1 MKKLKRGQNV
11 KINLNNVK
19 NNKNASQNVENV
31 RTNEKRLQNIRKW
44 VKGIGV
50 KWTKIDIKG
59 CKRLQEPLKALKR

>member
-31 RTNEKRLQNIRKW
+31 RTNEKGYRILGNGSKVW
-44 VKGIGV
+44 V
-50 KWTKIDIKG
+50 
-59 CKRLQEPLKALKR
+59 

>member
-31 RTNEKRLQNIRKW
+31 RTNEKGYRILGNGSKGW
-44 VKGIGV
+44 V
-50 KWTKIDIKG
+50 
-59 CKRLQEPLKALKR
+59 